1 MRDLCVIGLL
11 LIASPWVVGIVI
23 CILKFLGE
31 KYDKFVR
38 YFELTKLIRKIKR
51 LMKQS
56 DDSKVVR
63 LAFLIEAKHQRSQ
76 IFSIDDLKIWRAF
89 I

>member
-23 CILKFLGE
+23 CLW
-31 KYDKFVR
+31 KYFSIEWDKMAR
-38 YFELTKLIRKIKR
+38 YIELTKLIWKVKR
-51 LMKQS
+51 LLKQS
-56 DDSKVVR
+56 DDNKVTR
-63 LAFLIEAKHQRSQ
+63 LAILIHAKGERAQ